1 MHGKAGLGCKGTGK
15 WSLDFKNQTRCP
27 GYVSWKEPTLLS
39 SLDFRAGLQECEM
52 RQHSGVVLSQ
62 QLSDELEEFKAS
74 RGTAQVGRQLGIR
87 CGCLTTRLFT

>member
-1 MHGKAGLGCKGTGK
+1 MHGKAGLGYKGTGK

-52 RQHSGVVLSQ
+52 RSFWGSAV
-62 QLSDELEEFKAS
+62 
-74 RGTAQVGRQLGIR
+74 TAAL
-87 CGCLTTRLFT
+87 